1 MRHLHNKIK
10 ENLASFSQHAKSSVS
25 LLKKCQVKTAFR
37 NNGLKDS
44 DEESSNQSIEVQ
56 ETIQSSSILSPNT
69 IRKNNNSNSIKRNHN
84 NEVADK
90 YRSSVDTDTEKT
102 SQTQSLIIQEDK
114 HNQLKESISK
124 KNFDLDDGKI
134 LLAKSFEYRRKKIK
148 ESDFIQFIELFE
160 EFSYFKNI
168 NIVN

>member
-1 MRHLHNKIK
+1 
-10 ENLASFSQHAKSSVS
+10 
-25 LLKKCQVKTAFR
+25 LKKCQVKTAFR

-102 SQTQSLIIQEDK
+102 SQTQSLIIQLDI
-114 HNQLKESISK
+114 HNQLKESVSK
-124 KNFDLDDGKI
+124 KTLIKTTERFYLLKVLNTEEKKSKKVISFNSLNYLKNFHILKI
-134 LLAKSFEYRRKKIK
+134 
-148 ESDFIQFIELFE
+148 
-160 EFSYFKNI
+160 
-168 NIVN
+168 

>member
-1 MRHLHNKIK
+1 MRHLRNKNK

-102 SQTQSLIIQEDK
+102 SQTQSLIIQLDI
-114 HNQLKESISK
+114 HNQLKESVSK
-124 KNFDLDDGKI
+124 KTLIKTTERFYLLKVLNTEEKKSKKVISFNSLNYLKNFHILKI
-134 LLAKSFEYRRKKIK
+134 
-148 ESDFIQFIELFE
+148 
-160 EFSYFKNI
+160 
-168 NIVN
+168 

>member
-1 MRHLHNKIK
+1 MRHLHNKNK
-10 ENLASFSQHAKSSVS
+10 ENPASFSQHAKSSVS

-44 DEESSNQSIEVQ
+44 DEESSNQTIEVQ
-56 ETIQSSSILSPNT
+56 ETILSSSILSPNT

-102 SQTQSLIIQEDK
+102 SQTQSLIIQLDI
-114 HNQLKESISK
+114 HNQLKESVSK
-124 KNFDLDDGKI
+124 KTLIKTTERFYLLKVLNTEEKKSKKVISFNSLNYLKNFHILKI
-134 LLAKSFEYRRKKIK
+134 
-148 ESDFIQFIELFE
+148 
-160 EFSYFKNI
+160 
-168 NIVN
+168 

>member
-44 DEESSNQSIEVQ
+44 DEESSNQTIEVQ
-56 ETIQSSSILSPNT
+56 ETILSSSILSPNT
-69 IRKNNNSNSIKRNHN
+69 IRKNNNSNLIKRKHN

-90 YRSSVDTDTEKT
+90 HRSSVDTDTEKT
-102 SQTQSLIIQEDK
+102 SQTQSLIIQEDI

-124 KNFDLDDGKI
+124 K
-134 LLAKSFEYRRKKIK
+134 
-148 ESDFIQFIELFE
+148 
-160 EFSYFKNI
+160 
-168 NIVN
+168 